1 MPSKHSISEPPQGAG
16 YQTPLRMKG
25 ALFCSCLLV
34 WFVVKFPVPLYAETF
49 SFKADKMS
57 GSRATGKEVLILSGN
72 AEVHSDSII
81 LKADHIEIQGED
93 NEFIDCNGN
102 VWGLEEEKN
111 IIFKTDRLRY
121 DRTQKIARLEGDSTL
136 EDRNNEVVVK
146 GRFIEY
152 NDGNETAVFQVA
164 VRLFKES
171 IVCRSE
177 YAVYKRDEQLLDLSG
192 FPVVFKN
199 DDEFRAERIRVN
211 LDTEDVSMEGTVS
224 GSIKGNE

>member
-1 MPSKHSISEPPQGAG
+1 MKRFRTKE
-16 YQTPLRMKG
+16 LRIKNSFCKSLCFL
-25 ALFCSCLLV
+25 LFVFS
-34 WFVVKFPVPLYAETF
+34 VPLYAETF

-57 GSRATGKEVLILSGN
+57 GSRATGKEVLILSGS

-93 NEFIDCNGN
+93 NEFIDCSGN

-111 IIFKTDRLRY
+111 IIFRTDRLRY

-136 EDRNNEVVVK
+136 EDRDNEVVVK

-177 YAVYKRDEQLLDLSG
+177 YAIYKRDEQLLDLSG

-199 DDEFRAERIRVN
+199 DDEFRADRIRVD

-224 GSIKGNE
+224 GSIKGND

>member
-1 MPSKHSISEPPQGAG
+1 MGCFCKS
-16 YQTPLRMKG
+16 LCFL
-25 ALFCSCLLV
+25 ALLFS
-34 WFVVKFPVPLYAETF
+34 VPLYAETF

-57 GSRATGKEVLILSGN
+57 GSRATGQEVLVLSGN

-81 LKADHIEIQGED
+81 LKADRIEIQGAD
-93 NEFIDCNGN
+93 NEFIDCSGN

-111 IIFKTDRLRY
+111 IIFRTDRLRY

-136 EDRNNEVVVK
+136 EDRNNEVVAK

-177 YAVYKRDEQLLDLSG
+177 YAVYNRDEQLLDLAG

-199 DDEFRAERIRVN
+199 DDEFHADRIRVN

-224 GSIKGNE
+224 GSIKGEE